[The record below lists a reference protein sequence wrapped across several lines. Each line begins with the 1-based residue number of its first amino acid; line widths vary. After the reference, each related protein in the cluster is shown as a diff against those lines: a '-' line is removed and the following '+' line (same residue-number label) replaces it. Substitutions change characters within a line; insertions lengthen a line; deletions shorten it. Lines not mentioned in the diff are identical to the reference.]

1 MFLTY
6 FNARHGTWFTH
17 YLEEGSFT
25 LRSDSQ
31 WFALRYWI
39 RRLKSILHRMRSLHA
54 AESKKGIKV
63 FKANCKKVLKTC
75 SFKKNKWSFSTRKW
89 LLPFQAN
96 DLGQLSITAGGKIAC
111 SRQCC
116 WHGVTC
122 EMYCQ
127 EQSQNK
133 VRSSSWSLCTRL
145 DPLIWDTTETPYGLG
160 LTCLHH
166 CTFTC
171 LVQLHDSNIWA
182 FCWTCFP
189 RMPNWIEHLKNL
201 KLQQGTGG
209 NPGLLLDIQRWRLWI
224 QLGEEK
230 FLIRFLWQQSHNG
243 FQNRQG
249 LYALLLLL
257 QSASLP
263 ANFLCQASAAHQ
275 GHLDLKRLPM
285 SPLRRY
291 SNIYYVSFEEIQQY
305 ILCLFSGDSTIYI
318 MSPLR
323 RSNNIYIYIC
333 LLWGDQ
339 MKYYFE
345 KP

>member
-6 FNARHGTWFTH
+6 FHARHGTWFTH

-63 FKANCKKVLKTC
+63 FKSNFKKVLKTC

-145 DPLIWDTTETPYGLG
+145 DPLIWDTTQTPYGLG
-160 LTCLHH
+160 LTCLHR

-171 LVQLHDSNIWA
+171 LVQLHDSFQECLTESNTITISSCPK
-182 FCWTCFP
+182 F
-189 RMPNWIEHLKNL
+189 HL
-201 KLQQGTGG
+201 LQEMCKFQGG
-209 NPGLLLDIQRWRLWI
+209 NPGLLLDIQRWRLCI

-243 FQNRQG
+243 F
-249 LYALLLLL
+249 
-257 QSASLP
+257 
-263 ANFLCQASAAHQ
+263 H
-275 GHLDLKRLPM
+275 
-285 SPLRRY
+285 
-291 SNIYYVSFEEIQQY
+291 E
-305 ILCLFSGDSTIYI
+305 
-318 MSPLR
+318 
-323 RSNNIYIYIC
+323 
-333 LLWGDQ
+333 
-339 MKYYFE
+339 
-345 KP
+345 